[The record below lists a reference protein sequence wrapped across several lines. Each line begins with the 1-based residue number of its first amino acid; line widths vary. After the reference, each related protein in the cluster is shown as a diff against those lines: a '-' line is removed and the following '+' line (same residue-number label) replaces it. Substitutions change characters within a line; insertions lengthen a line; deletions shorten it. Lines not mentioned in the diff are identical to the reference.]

1 MNRETLVAALR
12 DWETAKED
20 PEDLAHRY
28 FEQTG
33 LRHWTDVYH
42 EAKEIYDEVYAEPI
56 QECSPLEALLA
67 GVAAQAS
74 EGTWLAIA
82 SALGWDA
89 HILSLALDQWQE
101 PDENGAYETKTLTL
115 DELKALYEN
124 TLVEWS
130 RTYGNR

>member
-1 MNRETLVAALR
+1 MSRETLVAVLR
-12 DWETAKED
+12 DWETTEEYS
-20 PEDLAHRY
+20 EDLAHRH

-42 EAKEIYDEVYAEPI
+42 EAKEIHDEVYAEPI
-56 QECSPLEALLA
+56 EAGSPLEALLA

-74 EGTWLAIA
+74 NGTWLAIA

-89 HILSLALDQWQE
+89 HILALALAHWQE

-124 TLVEWS
+124 ELVEWS